1 MPSARRVVFEHRYYG
16 KSFPVDNLTTDS
28 FRVRPSSCSRSA
40 RADGSVQYLTTMQS
54 LQDSAH
60 FAKNVVF
67 PGLEDKELTSPH
79 AAWLYY
85 GGSYA
90 GAKAAFARKLFPEVW
105 WGAIASSAVTAA
117 IIDFWEY
124 FEVRPSLLPLPDL
137 A

>member
-1 MPSARRVVFEHRYYG
+1 MLASRVVFEHRYYG

-28 FRVRPSSCSRSA
+28 FRVRLFSFTRFA
-40 RADGSVQYLTTMQS
+40 RALTDSSQYLTTMQS

-67 PGLEDKELTSPH
+67 PGFEDTDLTSPH

-90 GAKAAFARKLFPEVW
+90 GAKAAFARKLFPDVW

-117 IIDFWEY
+117 IIDLWEY
-124 FEVRPSLLPLPDL
+124 YEVRPRSHRVLLS
-137 A
+137 